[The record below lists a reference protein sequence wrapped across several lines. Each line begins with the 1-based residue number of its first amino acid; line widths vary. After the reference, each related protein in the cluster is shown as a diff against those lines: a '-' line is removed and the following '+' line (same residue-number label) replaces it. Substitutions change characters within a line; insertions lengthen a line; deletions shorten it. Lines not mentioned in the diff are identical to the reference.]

1 MSAVLNPLFPFRWEP
16 SIDDMCDEYELDN
29 SVCDFDRGSKERE
42 RARFTFNL
50 ICKADQGN
58 MYQDENDDGEVMVS
72 NWMENDA
79 DRVGNMLSKS
89 QAGLGRR
96 LSKFLLYPL

>member
-1 MSAVLNPLFPFRWEP
+1 
-16 SIDDMCDEYELDN
+16 MCDEYELDN

-72 NWMENDA
+72 SLD
-79 DRVGNMLSKS
+79 K
-89 QAGLGRR
+89 
-96 LSKFLLYPL
+96 

>member
-1 MSAVLNPLFPFRWEP
+1 
-16 SIDDMCDEYELDN
+16 MCDEYELDN
-29 SVCDFDRGSKERE
+29 SVCDFDRGSKERR

-72 NWMENDA
+72 DE
-79 DRVGNMLSKS
+79 DRKQGYSDKKVI
-89 QAGLGRR
+89 
-96 LSKFLLYPL
+96 FIDI

>member
-1 MSAVLNPLFPFRWEP
+1 
-16 SIDDMCDEYELDN
+16 MCDEYELDN

-72 NWMENDA
+72 NWMENDS
-79 DRVGNMLSKS
+79 DRVGSLLSKS
-89 QAGLGRR
+89 QAGQAEN
-96 LSKFLLYPL
+96 Y

>member
-1 MSAVLNPLFPFRWEP
+1 MLTQKFPFRWEP

-29 SVCDFDRGSKERE
+29 NVCDFDRGSKERE

-72 NWMENDA
+72 LTE
-79 DRVGNMLSKS
+79 RGNNNEKRLLS
-89 QAGLGRR
+89 A
-96 LSKFLLYPL
+96 

>member
-1 MSAVLNPLFPFRWEP
+1 
-16 SIDDMCDEYELDN
+16 MCDEYELDN
-29 SVCDFDRGSKERE
+29 PVCDFDRGSKERE

-72 NWMENDA
+72 LIKKDFLHQCEDT
-79 DRVGNMLSKS
+79 
-89 QAGLGRR
+89 
-96 LSKFLLYPL
+96 FLLRFRWTGTAHPPCTCHCRSHS

>member
-1 MSAVLNPLFPFRWEP
+1 
-16 SIDDMCDEYELDN
+16 MCDEYELDN

-72 NWMENDA
+72 NWMEIDA
-79 DRVGNMLSKS
+79 DRVGNLFSKN

-96 LSKFLLYPL
+96 LSEFLLYPL

>member
-1 MSAVLNPLFPFRWEP
+1 
-16 SIDDMCDEYELDN
+16 MCDEYELDN

-72 NWMENDA
+72 WLENDFSKHEPSEA
-79 DRVGNMLSKS
+79 RQKIQTTKISQESLLS
-89 QAGLGRR
+89 
-96 LSKFLLYPL
+96 LSGDYNF